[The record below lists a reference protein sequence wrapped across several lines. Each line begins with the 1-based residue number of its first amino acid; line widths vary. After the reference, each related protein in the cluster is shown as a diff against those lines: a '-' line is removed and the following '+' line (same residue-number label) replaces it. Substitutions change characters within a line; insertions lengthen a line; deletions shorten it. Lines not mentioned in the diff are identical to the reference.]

1 MNKQV
6 PKTAFSSCLASHLT
20 GSLYRFSQVLVSVP
34 LALCVCVCLSLSL
47 FLDCLLKTLC
57 GPVKIKMVIAE
68 ALEKLSAILTTS
80 LTAPSALRGLIK
92 SEALERFSRLGKAFP
107 PDLETIV

>member
-1 MNKQV
+1 M
-6 PKTAFSSCLASHLT
+6 
-20 GSLYRFSQVLVSVP
+20 
-34 LALCVCVCLSLSL
+34 CVCVSLSLSLSL